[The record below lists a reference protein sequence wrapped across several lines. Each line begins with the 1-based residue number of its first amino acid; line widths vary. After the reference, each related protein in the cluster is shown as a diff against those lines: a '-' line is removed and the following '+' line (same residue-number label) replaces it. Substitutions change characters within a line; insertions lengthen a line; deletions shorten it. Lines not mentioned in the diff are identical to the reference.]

1 MRSPRVVLVLVLLLS
16 VSLAGCSFRDWYDQ
30 KGTARLVVQFHADD
44 PPEDMKQANP
54 EADLS
59 SRLEDFQKLQI
70 IVRSSQLRQ
79 LDAAN
84 PATSTSRESEI
95 LDAVQLA
102 EAGTRV
108 TLIEEKVS
116 MRGFQEAQ
124 IKIEVVDGTTAS
136 GERLVGCM
144 QGQPVETHPCISF
157 ASSYPRGINPADF
170 SVPRGGTLDVVFP
183 FYVGFGGQDYF
194 VFSGAPV
201 AERD

>member
-30 KGTARLVVQFHADD
+30 KGTARLVAEFHADD
-44 PPEDMKQANP
+44 PPEDMKRANP

-70 IVRSSQLRQ
+70 IIRSSQLRQ
-79 LDAAN
+79 QDAAN
-84 PATSTSRESEI
+84 PITSTSRESEI
-95 LDAVQLA
+95 LDVVQLA
-102 EAGTRV
+102 KGDGRV
-108 TLIEEKVS
+108 VLIEDKVS

-124 IKIEVVDGTTAS
+124 LKIEVVDGTTAS

-157 ASSYPRGINPADF
+157 AASYPRGINPLEF
-170 SVPRGGTLDVVFP
+170 QVPRGGSLDVIFP
-183 FYVGFGGQDYF
+183 LYVGFGGQDYF
-194 VFSGAPV
+194 VFSGAPIAV
-201 AERD
+201 RD